1 MDQQYVDVGK
11 KGDSYLIMLPGLDGL
26 QRTDPVLH
34 LFPVLGTED
43 EPTERSD
50 HLKEE
55 GGVRSW
61 VSEGYRQREGG
72 RKREVETERKRFYSA
87 LLLSPPSH

>member
-1 MDQQYVDVGK
+1 
-11 KGDSYLIMLPGLDGL
+11 MLSGLDGL

-61 VSEGYRQREGG
+61 VSEGYRQREEG
-72 RKREVETERKRFYSA
+72 RERERIRYGEKEIFQH
-87 LLLSPPSH
+87 SPSQPAKPLRMESLPCRL

>member
-1 MDQQYVDVGK
+1 
-11 KGDSYLIMLPGLDGL
+11 MLSGLDGL

-43 EPTERSD
+43 KPTEGSD

-55 GGVRSW
+55 GGVQSW
-61 VSEGYRQREGG
+61 VSEGYRQREEGG
-72 RKREVETERKRFYSA
+72 REREVETERKRFFSA

>member
-1 MDQQYVDVGK
+1 
-11 KGDSYLIMLPGLDGL
+11 MLSGLDGL

-61 VSEGYRQREGG
+61 VSEGYRQREEG
-72 RKREVETERKRFYSA
+72 REREREVETERKSA